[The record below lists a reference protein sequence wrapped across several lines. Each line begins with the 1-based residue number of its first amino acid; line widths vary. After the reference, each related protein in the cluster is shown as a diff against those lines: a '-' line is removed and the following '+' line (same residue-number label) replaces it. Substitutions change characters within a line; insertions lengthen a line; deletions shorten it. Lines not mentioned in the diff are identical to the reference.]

1 MNNKDIK
8 YILQYPI
15 ISEVDKI
22 LVNINLK
29 ERERAAIEFV
39 DRKGYT
45 EERASKVL
53 QVSKRSI
60 QNYRKKAY
68 EKLNIA
74 FENDLMVIEIL
85 KAR

>member
-1 MNNKDIK
+1 MDNKDIK

-22 LVNINLK
+22 LVNVNLK
-29 ERERAAIEFV
+29 EKERAAIEFV

-45 EERASKVL
+45 EERASKIL

-74 FENDLMVIEIL
+74 LENNLIVIEIL

>member
-1 MNNKDIK
+1 MHNKDIK

-22 LVNINLK
+22 LVNVNLK
-29 ERERAAIEFV
+29 EKERAAIEFV

-45 EERASKVL
+45 EERASKIL

-74 FENDLMVIEIL
+74 LENNLIVIEIL

>member
-1 MNNKDIK
+1 MHNKDIK

-22 LVNINLK
+22 LVNVNLK
-29 ERERAAIEFV
+29 EKERAAIEFV

-45 EERASKVL
+45 EERASKIL

-68 EKLNIA
+68 EKLSIA
-74 FENDLMVIEIL
+74 LDKNLIVIEIL

>member
-1 MNNKDIK
+1 MHNKDIK

-22 LVNINLK
+22 LSRINLNEK
-29 ERERAAIEFV
+29 ERSAIEFV

-53 QVSKRSI
+53 QVSKRTI

-74 FENDLMVIEIL
+74 FENDLIVIELL

>member
-1 MNNKDIK
+1 MDNKDIK

-22 LVNINLK
+22 LVNVNLK
-29 ERERAAIEFV
+29 EKERAAIEFV

-45 EERASKVL
+45 EERASKIL

-74 FENDLMVIEIL
+74 LDKNLIVIEIL

>member
-1 MNNKDIK
+1 MHNRDIK

-15 ISEVDKI
+15 ISEVDII
-22 LVNINLK
+22 LSKINLK

-85 KAR
+85 KTR

>member
-1 MNNKDIK
+1 MDNRDIK

-22 LVNINLK
+22 LVNVNLK
-29 ERERAAIEFV
+29 EKERAAIEFV

-45 EERASKVL
+45 EERASKIL

-68 EKLNIA
+68 EKLSIA
-74 FENDLMVIEIL
+74 LDKNLIVIEIL

>member
-1 MNNKDIK
+1 MQNRDIK

-15 ISEVDKI
+15 ISEVDNI
-22 LVNINLK
+22 LSKVNLK
-29 ERERAAIEFV
+29 ERERSAIEFV